1 MAPNQ
6 SNMANPPKRFWQNFT
21 HSGVVGGGV
30 KALAGIENPK
40 KDYENAIKHSESPPF
55 GVVMSFNAKKTTHF
69 DKFCIFG
76 FFDDPIK
83 KMVKIKVV
91 VNKNRH

>member
-40 KDYENAIKHSESPPF
+40 KDYENAIKYIYIHPKLDLMNLVIRPLLFTKLSPF
-55 GVVMSFNAKKTTHF
+55 
-69 DKFCIFG
+69 
-76 FFDDPIK
+76 IK
-83 KMVKIKVV
+83 LRL
-91 VNKNRH
+91 NKE

>member
-30 KALAGIENPK
+30 KALAEIENTK
-40 KDYENAIKHSESPPF
+40 KDYEN
-55 GVVMSFNAKKTTHF
+55 
-69 DKFCIFG
+69 
-76 FFDDPIK
+76 
-83 KMVKIKVV
+83 KMP
-91 VNKNRH
+91 